1 LIGENSFLRAVPVV
15 VGLPLISSS
24 RNYEFWVHLTQASGK
39 EADAVMG
46 QWRQAEAAHGNDPLA
61 MAAYC
66 EHKSMQLIEYIKNLP
81 GVSSKVNF

>member
-1 LIGENSFLRAVPVV
+1 M
-15 VGLPLISSS
+15 
-24 RNYEFWVHLTQASGK
+24 LTGK

>member
-1 LIGENSFLRAVPVV
+1 MLI
-15 VGLPLISSS
+15 
-24 RNYEFWVHLTQASGK
+24 GK

-46 QWRQAEAAHGNDPLA
+46 KWRRAEAAHGNDPLA

-66 EHKSMQLIEYIKNLP
+66 EHKSMQLIESIKSLP